1 MAFYSSACNINST
14 GHLIPNGLGKK
25 YPLTVSC
32 ISGLVLSWQFNWDF
46 WNRAQWLTSLFLVLG
61 KQRQEDCCELEDSQ
75 NNIKRPCLNEKKVR
89 FDWDFCL
96 IWRNLVLEQVEI
108 NSYLKKKTILTG
120 LSTTTMR
127 KLSLL
132 LNSINCFVICT
143 YNHSADKIFTKNKWV
158 L

>member
-32 ISGLVLSWQFNWDF
+32 ISGLVPSWQFNWDF

-143 YNHSADKIFTKNKWV
+143 YNHSADKIFTKSKWV